1 MHNIHIG
8 RLIREELRRQ
18 GHTNEWFMERLG
30 VSERTLQRLFHKSSL
45 NTDQLFRISCILGTD
60 FFQHYSEALPLPR
73 QMMTPDN
80 IWHLNNER
88 MDVTLQ
94 NTKINE

>member
-1 MHNIHIG
+1 MHHIHIG

-45 NTDQLFRISCILGTD
+45 DTDQLFRISSILGTN
-60 FFQHYSEALPLPR
+60 FFQHYSEALPPPSNDTAR
-73 QMMTPDN
+73 QCLAP
-80 IWHLNNER
+80 
-88 MDVTLQ
+88 Q
-94 NTKINE
+94 Q

>member
-1 MHNIHIG
+1 MHHIHIG

-60 FFQHYSEALPLPR
+60 FFQHYSEALPLPPSNDDAR
-73 QMMTPDN
+73 QY
-80 IWHLNNER
+80 LAAKE
-88 MDVTLQ
+88 
-94 NTKINE
+94 